1 MPMYLKEVDVV
12 PEVAKFQS
20 ALIVLCRFC
29 PAASLAMRNDEPYIE
44 FFRRFLN
51 TESYEQLINSMQ
63 SRLEKEGLKTN
74 VFKGSLF
81 PMPLNFI
88 TCFWTSGQREKLLKH
103 AHEYEAVVVMGC
115 EAAYESVCDILKSTD
130 CQIFLGMES
139 EGVVEAKPKFRL
151 PLNISLELSNVL
163 PVRFP
168 DMKSEAEVIHLL
180 GTDNSNSDFRASIQA
195 AR

>member
-1 MPMYLKEVDVV
+1 MPMYLKDVDVV

-29 PAASLAMRNDEPYIE
+29 PAASLAMREGKPYIE
-44 FFRRFLN
+44 LFRKFLN
-51 TESYEQLINSMQ
+51 TESCEQHINNMQ
-63 SRLEKEGLKTN
+63 SRLEKKGLKTN

-103 AHEYEAVVVMGC
+103 AQQYEAIIVIGC

-139 EGVVEAKPKFRL
+139 EGVFEAIPKFSL
-151 PLNISLELSNVL
+151 PFNISLKLSNVK
-163 PVRFP
+163 PVTFP
-168 DMKSEAEVIHLL
+168 DMQSEIEVGPLF
-180 GTDNSNSDFRASIQA
+180 GTNNSNSDFHAAIQVT
-195 AR
+195 R

>member
-168 DMKSEAEVIHLL
+168 DMKSEAEVISLL
-180 GTDNSNSDFRASIQA
+180 ETDNSNSDFRGSIQA

>member
-168 DMKSEAEVIHLL
+168 DMKSEAEVISLL

>member
-1 MPMYLKEVDVV
+1 MPMYLKYVDVV
-12 PEVAKFQS
+12 PKVAKFQS

-29 PAASLAMRNDEPYIE
+29 PAASLAMRNDKPYIE
-44 FFRRFLN
+44 LFRRYLN
-51 TESYEQLINSMQ
+51 TESYEQLINNMQ

-88 TCFWTSGQREKLLKH
+88 ICFWTSGQREKLLKH
-103 AHEYEAVVVMGC
+103 AHQYEAIIVMGC

-139 EGVVEAKPKFRL
+139 EGVFEAIPKFRL
-151 PLNISLELSNVL
+151 PFNISLKLSNVK
-163 PVRFP
+163 PVTFP
-168 DMKSEAEVIHLL
+168 DMQSEIEVGPLF
-180 GTDNSNSDFRASIQA
+180 GTDHSNSDFHAAIQA
-195 AR
+195 TQ

>member
-29 PAASLAMRNDEPYIE
+29 PAASLAMRNDKPYIE
-44 FFRRFLN
+44 LFRRFLN
-51 TESYEQLINSMQ
+51 TESYEQLINNTQ

-103 AHEYEAVVVMGC
+103 AHQYEAIIVMGC

-139 EGVVEAKPKFRL
+139 EGVFEAIPKFRL
-151 PLNISLELSNVL
+151 PFNISLELSNVM

-168 DMKSEAEVIHLL
+168 DMQSEIEVNPLL
-180 GTDNSNSDFRASIQA
+180 GTDNSNSDFHAAIQVA
-195 AR
+195 

>member
-115 EAAYESVCDILKSTD
+115 EAAYERVCDILKSTD

-168 DMKSEAEVIHLL
+168 DMKSEAEVISLL